1 MLSGNSAAQCAAIVL
16 AGLATGALLTYALQR
31 GLGLE
36 RKSSPAGRHVSA
48 RALLDAL
55 ASALPQ
61 SSASE
66 AESARAL
73 ARAGMRIAPS
83 ALWAARLAS
92 TAAGVAAGALLAL
105 VIPGASTV
113 ALACPVLGGVAGA
126 AAPQLWLIRK
136 RGLWRDEIDRELP
149 NALDL
154 LCITVTAGGTLE
166 FGVRTV
172 AERTEGA
179 LADAFGEAV
188 EAAEFVPM
196 TTALQRLAE
205 NAGVRSLSVFVA
217 SLIQAERSG
226 MAIADILAA
235 QAVSVRTAR
244 RQQIEERIN
253 KIPLQMTFPMMLIF
267 FSTLLVVLVPAMAQV
282 LAGLS

>member
-1 MLSGNSAAQCAAIVL
+1 MFSGNNVAQCVAITLSGL
-16 AGLATGALLTYALQR
+16 AVGALVAYALQR
-31 GLGLE
+31 RLGLE
-36 RKSSPAGRHVSA
+36 RPSSASGRHVSA

-55 ASALPQ
+55 AAALPQ

-73 ARAGMRIAPS
+73 ARAGMRVAPS

-92 TAAGVAAGALLAL
+92 TAAGIVAGALIALA
-105 VIPGASTV
+105 VTGASSL

-126 AAPQLWLIRK
+126 AVPQLWLIRK
-136 RGLWRDEIDRELP
+136 RNLWRDEIDRELP

-179 LADAFGEAV
+179 LSDAFGEAV

-217 SLIQAERSG
+217 SLTQAERSG
-226 MAIADILAA
+226 MAVADILAA

-244 RQQIEERIN
+244 RQQIEEKIN